1 MIYFAR
7 RYAYNQRGAWHVGDG
22 PAPEKVPTG
31 TTMVCGYVT
40 TSGLHQIRPVYSAAE
55 AGVMTL
61 CGRCIEALGMRR
73 PVS

>member
-7 RYAYNQRGAWHVGDG
+7 RYAYNQKGAWHVGDG
-22 PAPEKVPTG
+22 PAPQKVSTG
-31 TTMVCGYVT
+31 TTMICGYVI
-40 TSGLHQIRPVYSAAE
+40 GQGGHQTRPLGSAAE
-55 AGVMTL
+55 LGVMAL